1 MRRCAFDKSSAKG
14 VGVGEVGLKMCISMR
29 PLFLFSEERHVI
41 ARIVGELVGVA
52 GVKRLGGPRR
62 EAS

>member
-1 MRRCAFDKSSAKG
+1 MRRRAFDKALAEG
-14 VGVGEVGLKMCISMR
+14 AGVGEIRHEIRVSMR
-29 PLFLFSEERHVI
+29 TLFLFSEERHVI

-52 GVKRLGGPRR
+52 GVKCLGGPRR

>member
-1 MRRCAFDKSSAKG
+1 MRRCAFDQPLAEG
-14 VGVGEVGLKMCISMR
+14 VGVGKIGREMR
-29 PLFLFSEERHVI
+29 IAVRALFLLGEYGHVI

>member
-1 MRRCAFDKSSAKG
+1 MG
-14 VGVGEVGLKMCISMR
+14 VGKIGREMRIAVRAFFLLGEYG
-29 PLFLFSEERHVI
+29 HVV

-52 GVKRLGGPRR
+52 GVKCLGGPRR